1 MGFILFIPLNR
12 LKNLTKNMNMKIA
25 FDAKRFFHN
34 TSGLGNY
41 SRDLVRILSQYYP
54 ENEYLLLNKNRSERG
69 KDILERPD
77 VRFVETSKGNLSRQ
91 FKMGKDAQKVGAQ
104 IFHGLSGE
112 LPLKWG
118 KEPIKK
124 IVTIHDLIFMRY
136 PQYYSFFD
144 RKIHLWK
151 FKKAAASADKI
162 IAISEQ
168 TKRDIITYLKVPEN
182 KIEVIYQ
189 GCHQA
194 FKEQQSDKFIQ
205 LTKEKFNLPKRFILN
220 VGTIEDRKNLLNIV
234 KGISG
239 TEIPLVVVGRKTNYY
254 KKVEAFIRKNKIEK
268 QVLFLERVSMDE
280 LAVIYK
286 LADIFVYPSFFEG
299 FGIPVI
305 EALFS
310 KTAVITS
317 NVSCLPEAGGED
329 SVYVD
334 PKSYEDIGAKIKFL
348 WENESERK
356 RRAEKSFT
364 FVQKFNDEPIAAQL
378 MDLYKKIL

>member
-1 MGFILFIPLNR
+1 
-12 LKNLTKNMNMKIA
+12 MKIA

-41 SRDLVRILSQYYP
+41 SRDLVRILAKYFP
-54 ENEYLLLNKNRSERG
+54 ENEYILLNKNKSERG
-69 KDILERPD
+69 SDILENPN
-77 VRFVETSKGNLSRQ
+77 VHFVETSKGSMSRQ
-91 FKMGKDAQKVGAQ
+91 FKMGKDAQKQNAD

-112 LPLKWG
+112 LPLKWD
-118 KEPIKK
+118 KKPIKK
-124 IVTIHDLIFMRY
+124 IVTIHDLIFVRY

-151 FKKAAASADKI
+151 FKKAANSADKI

-168 TKRDIITYLKVPEN
+168 TKRDIIQFLKVPED

-189 GCHQA
+189 GCHKA
-194 FKEQQSDKFIQ
+194 FKEQQSDELI
-205 LTKEKFNLPKRFILN
+205 LNTKQKFNLPERFILN

-234 KGISG
+234 KGING
-239 TEIPLVVVGRKTNYY
+239 TNIPLVVVGKKTKYFRKI
-254 KKVEAFIRKNKIEK
+254 EDFIKKNKLEK
-268 QVLFLERVSMDE
+268 QVYFLEGVSMDE

-286 LADIFVYPSFFEG
+286 LAEIFVYPSFFEG

-310 KTAVITS
+310 KTVTITS
-317 NVSCLPEAGGED
+317 NTSCLPEAGGPD

-334 PKSYEDIGAKIKFL
+334 PNNYLDIQSKIKFL
-348 WENESERK
+348 WDNESERK
-356 RRAEKSFT
+356 RRADKSFE
-364 FVQKFNDEPIAAQL
+364 FVQKFNDEPIANQL
-378 MDLYKKIL
+378 MNLYKKILQ

>member
-1 MGFILFIPLNR
+1 
-12 LKNLTKNMNMKIA
+12 MKIA
-25 FDAKRFFHN
+25 FDAKRFFNN

-41 SRDLVRILSQYYP
+41 SRDLIRILSQYYP
-54 ENEYLLLNKNRSERG
+54 ENEYLLLNKNSSERG
-69 KDILERPD
+69 RDILEKPN
-77 VRFVETSKGNLSRQ
+77 VKFVQTSKGNLSRQ
-91 FKMGKDAQKVGAQ
+91 LKMGKDAQKEGTQ

-118 KEPIKK
+118 KQPIRK

-151 FKKAAASADKI
+151 FKKAAISADKI

-168 TKRDIITYLKVPEN
+168 TKRDIITYLKVPES

-189 GCHQA
+189 GCHKA
-194 FKEQQSDKFIQ
+194 FKEQQPDDVIQ
-205 LTKEKFNLPKRFILN
+205 AVKEKFSLPERYILN
-220 VGTIEDRKNLLNIV
+220 VGTIEARKNLLNIV
-234 KGISG
+234 KGISD
-239 TEIPLVVVGRKTNYY
+239 TEIPLVVVGRKTKYY
-254 KKVEAFIRKNKIEK
+254 KKVEAFIKKNKMEK
-268 QVLFLERVSMDE
+268 QVFFLEGVSMDE

-286 LADIFVYPSFFEG
+286 LADVFVYPSFFEG

-310 KTAVITS
+310 KTATITS
-317 NVSCLPEAGGED
+317 NTSCLPEAGGKD
-329 SVYVD
+329 SVYID
-334 PKSYEDIGAKIKFL
+334 PNNYVDIGAKIKFL

-356 RRAEKSFT
+356 RRAEKSFE

-378 MDLYKKIL
+378 MELYKKNL

>member
-1 MGFILFIPLNR
+1 
-12 LKNLTKNMNMKIA
+12 MKIA

-41 SRDLVRILSQYYP
+41 SRDLVRILSRYEP
-54 ENEYLLLNKNRSERG
+54 DNEYLLLNKNKSERG
-69 KDILERPD
+69 KDILNHSN
-77 VRFVETSKGNLSRQ
+77 VHFVETSKGSLSRQ
-91 FKMGKDAQKVGAQ
+91 LKMGKDAQKQGAD

-112 LPLKWG
+112 LPLKWD
-118 KEPIKK
+118 KTPIKK
-124 IVTIHDLIFMRY
+124 VVTIHDLIFMRY

-151 FKKAAASADKI
+151 FKKAAETADKI
-162 IAISEQ
+162 IAISAQ
-168 TKRDIITYLKVPEN
+168 TKRDIIRYLHVPET

-194 FKEQQSDKFIQ
+194 FKEQQSPEFMKAVTEKYQ
-205 LTKEKFNLPKRFILN
+205 LPERFILN

-234 KGISG
+234 KAING
-239 TEIPLVVVGRKTNYY
+239 TGIPLVVVGRKTKYY
-254 KKVEAFIRKNKIEK
+254 QKIVRFLKKNTMEK
-268 QVLFLERVSMDE
+268 QVLFLEGVSMDE
-280 LAVIYK
+280 LAAIYK

-310 KTAVITS
+310 KTVTVTS
-317 NVSCLPEAGGED
+317 NTSCLPEAGGED

-334 PKSYEDIGAKIKFL
+334 PENDLDLRAKIKFL
-348 WENESERK
+348 WENEAERK
-356 RRAEKSFT
+356 RRADRGFE
-364 FVQKFNDEPIAAQL
+364 FVQKFNDEPIAGQL
-378 MDLYKKIL
+378 MNFYQKII

>member
-1 MGFILFIPLNR
+1 
-12 LKNLTKNMNMKIA
+12 MKIA

-54 ENEYLLLNKNRSERG
+54 ENEYLLLNKNSSERG
-69 KDILERPD
+69 KEILERPN
-77 VRFVETSKGNLSRQ
+77 VRFVSTSKGNLSRQ
-91 FKMGKDAQKVGAQ
+91 LKMGKDAQKQGAD

-118 KEPIKK
+118 KEPIRK

-151 FKKAAASADKI
+151 FKKAASSADRI

-168 TKRDIITYLKVPEN
+168 TKRDIITYLKVPES

-189 GCHQA
+189 GCHKA
-194 FKEQQSDKFIQ
+194 FKEHQSNEVVQEVKNKFS
-205 LTKEKFNLPKRFILN
+205 LPERYILN
-220 VGTIEDRKNLLNIV
+220 VGTIEDRKNLLSIV
-234 KGISG
+234 KGING
-239 TEIPLVVVGRKTNYY
+239 TDIPLVAVGKKTNYY
-254 KKVEAFIRKNKIEK
+254 KKIEAFIRKNKMEK
-268 QVLFLERVSMDE
+268 QVIFLEGVSMEE

-286 LADIFVYPSFFEG
+286 LADVFVYPSFFEG

-310 KTAVITS
+310 KTVTITS
-317 NVSCLPEAGGED
+317 NTSCLPEAGGKD
-329 SVYVD
+329 SVYID
-334 PKSYEDIGAKIKFL
+334 PSNYLDIGAKIKFL

-356 RRAEKSFT
+356 RRAEKSFE

-378 MDLYKKIL
+378 MDLYKKNL